1 MHIFLTGLRQ
11 VGKSTLLRRVLA
23 EYPTLRL
30 GGFRTV
36 TAADVPGAFGSVYI
50 FPAAGPYVPGDDCRV
65 AVRLG
70 PSRGVRAYPAV
81 FEHRGVELLEGAENV
96 DLILMDEIG
105 FLEEDAARF
114 SGRVMELLD
123 GGTPVFGVVRGTEET
138 PLLRFVRTHPKV
150 RLIEVTEENRERLFP
165 EVSALLREALSDT

>member
-1 MHIFLTGLRQ
+1 MHVFLTGQIQ

-23 EYPTLRL
+23 ELPPLRL

-36 TAADVPGAFGSVYI
+36 TAADVPGAVGSVYI
-50 FPAAGPYVPGDDCRV
+50 FPAAGPDVPGDDCRV
-65 AVRLG
+65 ALRLG
-70 PSRGVRAYPAV
+70 PPGGVEAYPAV
-81 FEHRGVELLEGAENV
+81 FDHRGVELLDGAENA
-96 DLILMDEIG
+96 DLICMDEIG
-105 FLEEDAARF
+105 FLEASAPAF
-114 SGRVMELLD
+114 SGRIAALLD
-123 GGTPVFGVVRGTEET
+123 GDTPVFGVVRASREK